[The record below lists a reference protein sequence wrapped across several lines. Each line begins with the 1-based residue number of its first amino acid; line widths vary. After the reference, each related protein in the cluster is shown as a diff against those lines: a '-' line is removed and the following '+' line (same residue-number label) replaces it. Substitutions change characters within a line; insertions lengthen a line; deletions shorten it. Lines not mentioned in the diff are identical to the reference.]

1 MTVLRV
7 INRGRQHLFEA
18 HGAVAVEHR
27 DPGAE
32 ESGDDPGVD
41 ALVQLVGRQVL
52 GAERL
57 GSRSGGAERMDRS
70 GRLVEIGQETV
81 PRRPGHLRADHVEDR
96 QHRDRSVH
104 RVAALHQGL
113 DPRHGREGVSRA
125 HQAVD
130 PGHHRAVLAPHLP
143 DADGVGALL
152 GEGRRR
158 QEEHRQRERE
168 QWTRRGSGSEAGNF
182 HHRHSP
188 HRRSG
193 APVRL
198 AVPDHEHRC
207 RGLSDAEAGTAPE
220 HSSAANPRRRGGFP
234 RSRRPGPG

>member
-32 ESGDDPGVD
+32 ESRDDPGVD

-52 GAERL
+52 GAERP
-57 GSRSGGAERMDRS
+57 GGRTGGAERMDRS
-70 GRLVEIGQETV
+70 GRLVEVGQEAV
-81 PRRPGHLRADHVEDR
+81 PRRAGHLGANDVEDR

-125 HQAVD
+125 HQSVD
-130 PGHHRAVLAPHLP
+130 PRHHRAVLAPHLP
-143 DADGVGALL
+143 DADRVGGLL

-158 QEEHRQRERE
+158 EAHRQGRREERQRGTSKPE
-168 QWTRRGSGSEAGNF
+168 TIHGFLLGASDSRRYILPFLTTLRDAN
-182 HHRHSP
+182 
-188 HRRSG
+188 RRSSGLVPKAHSGG
-193 APVRL
+193 AV
-198 AVPDHEHRC
+198 
-207 RGLSDAEAGTAPE
+207 S
-220 HSSAANPRRRGGFP
+220 PRRRGGFP
-234 RSRRPGPG
+234 RSRRPGPW